1 MPQLVVLGAKI
12 QCSMAIPPA
21 PVGSLIV
28 LPTNKVAGAQV
39 PAANIMD
46 NKPFANIPPFP
57 LCQAKANPTVI
68 AATAAALG
76 TPTPAACIPV
86 FPAPWTPGATKATVG
101 GMPALHS
108 GCTLMCAYGGTV
120 SIGYAGQA
128 TIDVT

>member
-21 PVGSLIV
+21 PVGSLVV
-28 LPTNKVAGAQV
+28 LPTNKVAGLEV

-57 LCQAKANPTVI
+57 LCNSIANPTVA
-68 AATAAALG
+68 AATSAAMGVL
-76 TPTPAACIPV
+76 TPSACVPV
-86 FPAPWTPGATKATVG
+86 FPGPWTPGATKATVG

-108 GCTLMCAYGGTV
+108 GCTLMCAYGGVV
-120 SIGYAGQA
+120 SVGYAGQA
-128 TIDVT
+128 KIDVT